1 LRFFVV
7 MGILPG
13 HVRQRS
19 ADGPVGRKFMTPLRQ
34 RLIHDLQ
41 LRNYSPRTVECYVS
55 AVARFARHFGRSPE
69 HLDAEHTR
77 LYQLHLLEQKASWS
91 RFNQV
96 VCALRFLYGVTLGR
110 QGIVTMIPFGKK
122 PKALPAVLSRDE
134 VRCLFDSV
142 KLPWFLMLLQI
153 TYACGLR
160 LGEVLRL
167 RVADVDSARMV
178 IHVRC
183 AKGRKDRLVPLS
195 PLLLGL
201 LRDYWQQY
209 RPRDLLYP
217 GRHKGKPLNHGSVQ
231 RLFRRYVLAC
241 GITKKASMHTLRH
254 SYATHLLESGTDLA
268 TLQKLLGHNQ
278 LSTTLLY
285 VHLGQSHLQRAASP
299 LDTLPGSP
307 AAEGQSPCPS
317 FAWIS
322 PPSSAATPSKPSQS

>member
-1 LRFFVV
+1 
-7 MGILPG
+7 
-13 HVRQRS
+13 
-19 ADGPVGRKFMTPLRQ
+19 MTPLRQ

-41 LRNYSPRTVECYVS
+41 LRNYSPRTVECYVA
-55 AVARFARHFGRSPE
+55 AVAHFARHFGCSPE

-77 LYQLHLLEQKASWS
+77 QYQLHLLHQKASWS

-96 VCALRFLYGVTLGR
+96 VCALRFLYRVTLGR
-110 QGIVTMIPFGKK
+110 PDIVAMIPYGKK
-122 PKALPAVLSRDE
+122 PKSLPAVLSRDE

-142 KLPWFLMLLQI
+142 KLPWFLALLQT

-167 RVADVDSARMV
+167 RVSDIDSARMV

-195 PLLLGL
+195 PALLGL
-201 LRDYWQQY
+201 LRDYWEQY
-209 RPRDLLYP
+209 RPKDLLFP

-231 RLFRRYVLAC
+231 RLFRGYLRAS

-268 TLQKLLGHNQ
+268 SLQKLLGHSQ
-278 LSTTLLY
+278 LCTTLRY
-285 VHLGQSHLQRAASP
+285 IHLQQSHLQRATSP
-299 LDTLPGSP
+299 LDTLPDSP
-307 AAEGQSPCPS
+307 AAEGQSPCRTL
-317 FAWIS
+317 AWIS
-322 PPSSAATPSKPSQS
+322 GPSSAATPCRPAQP

>member
-1 LRFFVV
+1 
-7 MGILPG
+7 
-13 HVRQRS
+13 
-19 ADGPVGRKFMTPLRQ
+19 MTPLRQ

-55 AVARFARHFGRSPE
+55 AVARFAQHFGRSPE

-77 LYQLHLLEQKASWS
+77 LYQLHLLQQKASWS

-96 VCALRFLYGVTLGR
+96 VCALRFLYGVTLQR

-122 PKALPAVLSRDE
+122 PRALPAVLSRDE

-142 KLPWFLMLLQI
+142 KLPWFLMLLQT

-167 RVADVDSARMV
+167 RISDIDSARMA

-195 PLLLGL
+195 AALLGL
-201 LRDYWQQY
+201 LRNYWRQY
-209 RPRDLLYP
+209 CPKEWLFP
-217 GRHKGKPLNHGSVQ
+217 GRHQGKPLNQGSVQ
-231 RLFRRYVLAC
+231 RLFRRFLLAC
-241 GITKKASMHTLRH
+241 AIPKKASMHTLRH

-278 LSTTLLY
+278 LSTTLRY
-285 VHLGQSHLQRAASP
+285 VHIGQAHLQGVVSP
-299 LDTLPGSP
+299 LDTLLGSP
-307 AAEGQSPCPS
+307 AAEGQACATPPWTLAPS
-317 FAWIS
+317 SGA
-322 PPSSAATPSKPSQS
+322 PPSSSKAAAN